1 MQTHA
6 RRLSRRLAVI
16 IAAAS
21 LLAFV
26 HPLPTA
32 AADVAPI
39 KGQRVFT
46 AGHSF
51 HVYMPAI
58 LTDIAAKAKV
68 DGHVQVG
75 LSSIGGSQVI
85 RHWDLPDDK
94 NKAKDAL
101 KTGKVEVLTLSPIY
115 LPDAGIENFTKLAL
129 EHNPAIRI
137 TVQEFWLPYD
147 SVPGWTNRPKTIERD
162 SKTMAELREAHAG
175 YFKSMDEHVTTLN
188 GQVGKKTLFVVPVG
202 QAVLALR
209 EKVING
215 EAPGITKQS
224 QLFTDVLGHVN
235 APIKVLAAYCHY
247 AVIYRRSPVGVPVPA
262 ALAMQPEAEK
272 LNRLL
277 QELAWDAVT
286 QHPLSGVAKAASA
299 KR

>member
-1 MQTHA
+1 MNRA
-6 RRLSRRLAVI
+6 LSRRSFNAFVI
-16 IAAAS
+16 AGLLAAAS
-21 LLAFV
+21 STSF
-26 HPLPTA
+26 
-32 AADVAPI
+32 AADAAPV
-39 KGQRVFT
+39 KGQRIFT
-46 AGHSF
+46 CGHSF
-51 HVYMPAI
+51 HVWMPAI

-101 KTGKVEVLTLSPIY
+101 KTGQVDVLTLSPIY

-129 EHNPAIRI
+129 EHNPDIRI

-147 SVPGWTNRPKTIERD
+147 NVSAWTNRPKSIDRDAKTI
-162 SKTMAELREAHAG
+162 AELREAHAD
-175 YFKSMDEHVTTLN
+175 YFKSMDEHVTALN
-188 GQVGKKTLFVVPVG
+188 KKYGKRTLFVVPAG

-209 EKVING
+209 EKVIKG
-215 EAPGITKQS
+215 DAPGIAKQS
-224 QLFTDVLGHVN
+224 ELFTDVLGHVHP
-235 APIKVLAAYCHY
+235 PIRVLAAYCHF
-247 AVIYRRSPVGVPVPA
+247 AVIYRRSPVGLPVPA

-272 LNRLL
+272 LNRVL
-277 QELAWDAVT
+277 QELAWEAVT
-286 QHPLSGVAKAASA
+286 KHPLSGV